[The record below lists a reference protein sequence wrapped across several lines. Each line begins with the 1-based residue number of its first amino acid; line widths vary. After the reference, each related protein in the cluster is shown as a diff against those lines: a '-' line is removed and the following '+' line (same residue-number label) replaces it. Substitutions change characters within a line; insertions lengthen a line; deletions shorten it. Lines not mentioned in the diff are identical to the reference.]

1 MAHCVEAQDQHCI
14 APAPLPERKMIME
27 ETRRRADAYDR
38 IREIMTANTWSPD
51 TLMDIETVIQETEEM
66 GE

>member
-1 MAHCVEAQDQHCI
+1 
-14 APAPLPERKMIME
+14 ME